1 MATPT
6 TLLSFPPRLKAIQKA
21 VMCLVFGGAAGGG
34 VQSMGGEGAK
44 GSAGQRG
51 DVQLP
56 VPVPVPVLGALH
68 LAGLLRSLLV
78 LAIISLSLSHHLCL
92 SLTHLF
98 VFPGSSLPAFCA
110 VKGERGLGT
119 VCRGAHSSFACGL
132 PPATVG
138 ARAPG
143 PWGRGFHVLLS
154 SAFAELC

>member
-1 MATPT
+1 M
-6 TLLSFPPRLKAIQKA
+6 SD
-21 VMCLVFGGAAGGG
+21 VFGGASGGV